1 MNAAEVIAASIAHEE
16 AELAAAAPEDRHF
29 WDGWDADQVRAGHPV
44 VQVFATS
51 PGLGRMT
58 TFVVHLVVKC
68 PNGTY
73 SSVNTE
79 PYVERV
85 ATRTAARR
93 NGCEGY
99 AQRLAA
105 KVHGAEWP
113 VEFKHHV

>member
-1 MNAAEVIAASIAHEE
+1 MNAAEIIAQSIAHEE
-16 AELAAAAPEDRHF
+16 AELAAAAPEDRHY
-29 WDGWDADQVRAGHPV
+29 WDGWDADMVRQGHPV

-51 PGLGRMT
+51 PGLGHMT
-58 TFVVHLVVKC
+58 TFVVHLSVKC

-73 SSVNTE
+73 SSVLPE
-79 PYVERV
+79 PYVEKV

-99 AQRLAA
+99 ARRLAA
-105 KVHGAEWP
+105 KLHGAEWP

>member
-1 MNAAEVIAASIAHEE
+1 MNAAEIIAQSIALEE

-29 WDGWDADQVRAGHPV
+29 WDGWSADLVRAGAPV

-51 PGLGRMT
+51 PGLGKVT
-58 TFVVHLVVKC
+58 TFVVHLVVKL

-73 SSVNTE
+73 SSTSLDG
-79 PYVERV
+79 YVEKV

-99 AQRLAA
+99 ARRLAA
-105 KVHGAEWP
+105 KLHGDWP